1 MIYRVIIWLVFF
13 GLVDYLTYLWAR
25 ADLSVDDRVVEL
37 FNSMTSQHG
46 ARTANAIAKVPR
58 RFWREANAQG
68 DETVRLVAI
77 IKESVLTSASAGSNE
92 ALIPLQGEEKARLY
106 EIVGFLE
113 SIGYTVKLEEIGS
126 LNYLFISW

>member
-13 GLVDYLTYLWAR
+13 GLVDYLIYLWTR

-46 ARTANAIAKVPR
+46 ARTANAIAKISR
-58 RFWREANAQG
+58 RFWREVNAQG

-77 IKESVLTSASAGSNE
+77 IKESVLTSASVGSNE
-92 ALIPLQGEEKARLY
+92 VLIPLQGGGKRKRDFTKLLDSSNQSAIRL
-106 EIVGFLE
+106 
-113 SIGYTVKLEEIGS
+113 S
-126 LNYLFISW
+126 